1 MLPRRIG
8 EQFHIEIATAE
19 ASGSDNRADREC
31 ARPSKAVL
39 AELIRAVT
47 EAQRVAWR
55 LGVAEGDCNHAR
67 ELYGRLEAVRDEL
80 ESLRLG
86 EWVAVRKEIDP
97 IWLENL
103 FEGFL
108 SRPEGSNALG

>member
-1 MLPRRIG
+1 VPRG
-8 EQFHIEIATAE
+8 GLAGKL
-19 ASGSDNRADREC
+19 SLNDCDRTD
-31 ARPSKAVL
+31 VGQ
-39 AELIRAVT
+39 VT
-47 EAQRVAWR
+47 PQR
-55 LGVAEGDCNHAR
+55 L
-67 ELYGRLEAVRDEL
+67 RDEL

-108 SRPEGSNALG
+108 SRPEGSDTLG

>member
-1 MLPRRIG
+1 MQGAPDQVVAL
-8 EQFHIEIATAE
+8 E
-19 ASGSDNRADREC
+19 RARW
-31 ARPSKAVL
+31 L
-39 AELIRAVT
+39 AELIRAIA
-47 EAQRVAWR
+47 EAQKLAWR
-55 LGVAEGDCNHAR
+55 LGVAEGDCDDAR

-80 ESLRLG
+80 EALRLG

-108 SRPEGSNALG
+108 PQPKGSDTLR